1 MAYLFIWSLIGIYL
15 NYLTNIADN
24 MIDLAITL
32 NKIKI
37 LKIIKT
43 KTNLNKKN

>member
-1 MAYLFIWSLIGIYL
+1 
-15 NYLTNIADN
+15 

-43 KTNLNKKN
+43 KTNLNKKKIKKILISVFFR